1 MPVKEIKTQGYT
13 TVVIN
18 ANVTVYLVNTESD
31 MVKMNGDDFFMQ
43 HINIEQEGNSL
54 IINAAKNRDFKK
66 KGAIYIPASAITQI
80 KINSAAVVRS
90 ANNLQIPLLNVFI
103 NGSCKVSIVNK
114 GEVKLTGSLSYDF
127 YYVVKRRN
135 R

>member
-1 MPVKEIKTQGYT
+1 
-13 TVVIN
+13 
-18 ANVTVYLVNTESD
+18 